1 MKAEYTN
8 LVVTKQGSSVIL
20 RINRPEMN
28 NKLNRV
34 TGFAII
40 DAIKDANDD
49 PDVKVIIIT
58 GTGTEYFCGGGE
70 VDNHPNG
77 TFKDY
82 ERYSESFCR
91 IHYAIYDSWK
101 PVLAAVQGKA
111 VAGGF
116 SVTEACDIAVCSD
129 TTVFALP
136 EITHG
141 MFPMMALATTQK
153 SVPKKHLL
161 KISYTAGLLS
171 AEEALKY
178 NIVNE
183 VVPQEKVL
191 ERTLEIAE
199 EIAQYSSDA
208 IGVGR
213 RAYYAMLQMPVKDAL
228 EYSRA
233 ALYGSLYTDD
243 AIAMCQAVADGTM
256 PMDYIKSRK

>member
-8 LVVTKQGSSVIL
+8 LAVAKQGSSVIL

-40 DAIKDANDD
+40 DAIRDANED

-58 GTGTEYFCGGGE
+58 GTGREYFCGGGE

-91 IHYAIYDSWK
+91 IHYAIYDSFK
-101 PVLAAVQGKA
+101 PVIAAVQAKA

-116 SVTEACDIAVCSD
+116 SVVEACDIAVCSE
-129 TTVFALP
+129 TAVFALP

-153 SVPKKHLL
+153 SVPKKVLL
-161 KISYTAGLLS
+161 KISYTAGLL
-171 AEEALKY
+171 AANDALKY

-183 VVPQEKVL
+183 VVPQDNVL
-191 ERTLEIAE
+191 ERALEIAE
-199 EIAQYSSDA
+199 EIAKYSSDA
-208 IGVGR
+208 IAVGR

-243 AIAMCQAVADGTM
+243 AIALCGAVAEGSL
-256 PMDYIKSRK
+256 PMDYIQSKK